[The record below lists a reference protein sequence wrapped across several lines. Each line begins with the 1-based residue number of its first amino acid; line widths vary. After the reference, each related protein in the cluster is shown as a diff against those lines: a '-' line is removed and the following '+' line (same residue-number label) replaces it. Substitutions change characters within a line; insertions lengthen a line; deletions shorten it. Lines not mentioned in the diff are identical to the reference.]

1 MKKRTPYFIIGLLP
15 FLIVVYLMG
24 PKPEAPV
31 YRTQLPSVAPLSEMA
46 PSLDREESRLPVKP
60 GNAAQIVWAGAPATQ
75 TRYVLLY
82 LHGFGACQEEGN
94 PVHRDFARKF
104 GCNLLLS
111 RLYDHGLNEPHPLN
125 RLTPERLWESALQY
139 FAMSRKLGQRVIVMG
154 TSTGGTLAL
163 KLASVFPDI
172 YAVILYS
179 PNIALNNPA
188 AFILTA
194 PWGLQMAK
202 ILHGGSEIASNNK
215 ADFYKK
221 YWYDH
226 YGIGAVV
233 QLQEFTETTMTAQT
247 FESIHQPILLLYYYK
262 DKQHQDPVVKV
273 SAMLDMFGKLGTPAD
288 QKEEEAVPD
297 AGTHVIC
304 SSLRSKDVA
313 SVEKYTFHF
322 AESVLH
328 MTPVADTIK

>member
-1 MKKRTPYFIIGLLP
+1 MKKRTRYLLIGLP
-15 FLIVVYLMG
+15 VFLILIYLTG
-24 PKPEAPV
+24 PKPETPV
-31 YRTQLPSVAPLSEMA
+31 YSTQLPPVAPLTEIES
-46 PSLDREESRLPVKP
+46 SLNHQESLCPVKP
-60 GNAAQIVWAGAPATQ
+60 GNAAQIVWAGKPATE

-82 LHGFGACQEEGN
+82 LHGFGASQEEGN

-111 RLYDHGLNEPHPLN
+111 RLYDHGLNETHPLS
-125 RLTPERLWESALQY
+125 RLTPDRLWQSALQY
-139 FAMSRKLGQRVIVMG
+139 YAMSRKLGRKVIIMG

-163 KLASVFPDI
+163 KLAAVFPDI

-194 PWGLQMAK
+194 PWGLQIAGL
-202 ILHGGSEIASNNK
+202 LHGGPDIVSANK

-226 YGIGAVV
+226 YGINAAV

-247 FESIHQPILLLYYYK
+247 FKNVHQPVLLLYYYK
-262 DKQHQDPVVKV
+262 DEKHQDPVVKV
-273 SAMLDMFGKLGTPAD
+273 SAMLDMFSQLGTP
-288 QKEEEAVPD
+288 QNEKEKDAIPD

-304 SSLRSKDVA
+304 SSLRSKDVV

-322 AESVLH
+322 AEKILH
-328 MTPVADTIK
+328 MAPAAKDG